1 MNFKQYIYVLL
12 IITFCSIKADVV
24 SDIENTL
31 LQKAKTDFNNALN
44 GINIQDEINNGIS
57 SALNEL
63 RQKYANNNQ
72 AVVKTGFPDENALV
86 KNRLAK
92 TKIALSKFLG
102 KDSDLKIAFAGS
114 GGGYRAMVYALG
126 VLQGAQETGLLDA
139 TTYMSALS
147 GSTWAL
153 NAWLASGQDLG
164 ALTQQIKTN
173 LAQNYEVP
181 GFNLG
186 SPIPDKLNQFKQ
198 PDVMLENFFKKYL
211 FNQPFTSIDIWG
223 AAIAGN
229 LLGVQGDL
237 LTQQGN
243 KVESGQWVYPINT
256 AINPQGGANYD
267 WYEFTPFE
275 VRNLNTQQ
283 FVPTWAF
290 GKTFQGGKSTDSAPE
305 QVLSFY
311 LGTFGSAFAVSPEE
325 LIRIQ
330 NVAEEVS
337 EALSQKIID
346 EIFDK
351 TDALK
356 NHLVAFVQSVNLPR
370 ATTSIPAKTVTTP
383 AVPAV
388 IKWGITLVPAVPAKT
403 VTITPEIPGVK
414 IPDDI
419 IQGAINT
426 FVNTKIENAKEP
438 LRQKI
443 KAEIKSQLNVALDK
457 LPKTVAGARLFP
469 ARLPGFDG
477 TDVTLVDAGIDAN
490 IPLMP
495 LVKRN
500 VDVIIVID
508 GSETVQGAPELKK
521 ALMELQKNNQINLN
535 DYKDLD
541 FTKYGYG
548 SLSIIKGSGKVPTI
562 IYIPMAKDA
571 ALQDVDEQK
580 SFTKAELDNLKAF
593 DPQNCTQ
600 NGDCNTF
607 NFKYNPNSFDNLFN
621 LGKFNLISNIEKIK
635 EVIKEA

>member
-1 MNFKQYIYVLL
+1 MNFKQYLYVLL
-12 IITFCSIKADVV
+12 IINFCSINADVV
-24 SDIENTL
+24 SDMQNTL
-31 LQKAKTDFNNALN
+31 LQTAKTDFNEALN
-44 GINIQDEINNGIS
+44 GIVNIQDEINNGIS

-72 AVVKTGFPDENALV
+72 AIVKSGFPDENALV

-126 VLQGAQETGLLDA
+126 VLQGAQEAGLLDA

-153 NAWLASGQDLG
+153 NSWLASGQDLG
-164 ALTQQIKTN
+164 ALAQQTKAN

-181 GFNLG
+181 GFKLG

-198 PDVMLENFFKKYL
+198 PDVMLENFFKKYI

-223 AAIAGN
+223 AVIAGN
-229 LLGVQGDL
+229 LLGVQSDL
-237 LTQQGN
+237 LTQQAS
-243 KVESGQWVYPINT
+243 KVQSGQWVYPINT
-256 AINPQGGANYD
+256 AINPQGGANYN

-275 VRNLNTQQ
+275 VRNLNNQQ

-290 GKTFQGGKSTDSAPE
+290 GRTFQANKSTDSAPE
-305 QVLSFY
+305 QALSFY

-325 LIRIQ
+325 LVRIN
-330 NVAEEVS
+330 NVSEEIS

-346 EIFDK
+346 EVFDK
-351 TDALK
+351 TDAIK
-356 NHLVAFVQSVNLPR
+356 NHLVQFVQSANLPR
-370 ATTSIPAKTVTTP
+370 ATPAISKTITTPAVTKWGVTIIPAKTITT
-383 AVPAV
+383 
-388 IKWGITLVPAVPAKT
+388 
-403 VTITPEIPGVK
+403 EIPSIN
-414 IPDDI
+414 IPSDF
-419 IQGAINT
+419 IQNAINA
-426 FVNTKIENAKEP
+426 FVNTKIDSAKEP
-438 LRQKI
+438 IRQKI
-443 KAEIKSQLNVALDK
+443 KAEIKSQLNVILDNI
-457 LPKTVAGARLFP
+457 PKTVTGARLFP
-469 ARLPGFDG
+469 AILPGFDG
-477 TDVTLVDAGIDAN
+477 SDVTLVDAGIDAN

-495 LVKRN
+495 LIKRN
-500 VDVIIVID
+500 VDVIMVID

-548 SLSIIKGSGKVPTI
+548 SLSVIKSSGKAPTI
-562 IYIPMAKDA
+562 IYIPMAKNA
-571 ALQDVDEQK
+571 SLANIQEL
-580 SFTKAELDNLKAF
+580 TKLELDALKAF
-593 DPQNCTQ
+593 DPQSCTKS
-600 NGDCNTF
+600 GDCNTF
-607 NFKYNPNSFDNLFN
+607 NFKYSPNSFDNLFN

-635 EVIKEA
+635 EVIKGV